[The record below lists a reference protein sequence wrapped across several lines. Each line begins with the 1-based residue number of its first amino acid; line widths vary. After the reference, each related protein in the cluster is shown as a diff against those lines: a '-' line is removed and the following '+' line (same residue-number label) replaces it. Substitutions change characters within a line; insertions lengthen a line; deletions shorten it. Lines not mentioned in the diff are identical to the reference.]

1 MMSYEREIHRLM
13 IKYTLI
19 MIAIFVIGL
28 IIVGLIPDRVNGQD
42 FDPCWVD
49 NDMYRNICDQHQI
62 DKVIDSLLERA
73 KEWNSR

>member
-1 MMSYEREIHRLM
+1 M
-13 IKYTLI
+13 IKYTLV

-49 NDMYRNICDQHQI
+49 NDMYRNICDQQQI

-73 KEWNSR
+73 KEWNAR

>member
-1 MMSYEREIHRLM
+1 MSYEQEIHRLM
-13 IKYTLI
+13 IKYTLV

-49 NDMYRNICDQHQI
+49 NDMYRNICDQQQI

-73 KEWNSR
+73 KEWNER